1 MKIHGEDTLRLFEF
15 DKICELVAA
24 HCRSAS
30 ARDIA
35 MSMKPV
41 QDRAQ
46 LTLMLRQTEE
56 YRITLENKGHFP
68 DSSFEDFLDDCQLL
82 SKPGSVLSEMQFSR
96 IRSASRTVNAL
107 LKFFRERKEYFPSLI
122 QLCTKVYETEEIITE
137 TDAIIDAHAIVKN
150 NASPELQQIR
160 EQLILKRRESDKKFR
175 QYINELRKRGWLREY
190 EENFYNQRRVLA
202 IPSEYKREVKGLIH
216 GKSESGKTTFIEPE
230 ALIELNNAVSELE
243 QDERSEIMRLLREL
257 TDRIRVYSPLILA
270 SHELLRNI
278 DFIRAKA
285 LFALDLK
292 AHLPQLEKNSI
303 LELREAV
310 HPLLYLQNKKLKL
323 PVVPLSISLNSEN
336 RILVISGPNAGGK
349 SITLKTVGLLQL
361 MLQSGMLVPAAENSR
376 MCFFNLFLADIGDSQ
391 SIENALST
399 YSSRL
404 IRMNQF
410 LRDANMRSLILID
423 EFGTGTDPELGGAI
437 AEAVLEELNRKK
449 AFGIFTTHY
458 TNIKLIAENLPG
470 VQNAS
475 MLFDPET
482 LSPLYKLIC
491 GQPGSSY
498 TFEVAERIGLPAS
511 LIERAKSKVQKEKL
525 RLNTLLSGLHQQKS
539 RQDMES
545 RSLQQQLER
554 TRAAEERYMQLIK
567 KLETK
572 LEEDKVKRAEF
583 RDLILM
589 GRKMN
594 GLLEEWEKTKDR
606 KAVIKKF
613 IGSLSSEVKRKA
625 AENSPDKVVKR
636 RQALLESRRK
646 EIKVGSLVRMLK
658 GRQSGTVEKI
668 KKDEAIVLF
677 GSIRATVS
685 LLNLELYVEKNGHEQ
700 N

>member
-1 MKIHGEDTLRLFEF
+1 MKIHGEETLNQFEF
-15 DKICELVAA
+15 DKVSELLARY
-24 HCRSAS
+24 CRSEAS
-30 ARDIA
+30 RKLALAIQ
-35 MSMKPV
+35 PV
-41 QDRAQ
+41 NDRTQ
-46 LTLMLRQTEE
+46 LSLMLKQTEE

-68 DSSFEDFLDDCQLL
+68 DSSFEDFLDDCLLL
-82 SKPGSVLSEMQFSR
+82 SKAASVLSEIQFSR
-96 IRSASRTVNAL
+96 IRSACRTVNDL
-107 LKFFRERKEYFPSLI
+107 IKFFRTRKEYFPSLI
-122 QLCTKVYETEEIITE
+122 VLIEKVSETDEIITE
-137 TDAIIDAHAIVKN
+137 TDSVIDAHAQVKS

-160 EQLILKRRESDKKFR
+160 EQLSIKRRESDKRFR

-190 EENFYNQRRVLA
+190 EENFYNNRRVLA

-243 QDERSEIMRLLREL
+243 QDERSEIVRLLREL
-257 TDRIRVYSPLILA
+257 TDRLRPQARLILA
-270 SHELLRNI
+270 CHDLLRDI

-285 LFALDLK
+285 LFALELK

-303 LELREAV
+303 LELNGAV
-310 HPLLYLQNKKLKL
+310 HPLLYLQNKKLNL
-323 PVVPLSISLNSEN
+323 PVVPLNLCLDHKN

-376 MCFFNLFLADIGDSQ
+376 MCFFNHFLADIGDSQ

-404 IRMNQF
+404 IRMNLF
-410 LRDANMRSLILID
+410 LREANNRSLILID

-482 LSPLYKLIC
+482 LSPKYKLIC

-498 TFEVAERIGLPAS
+498 TFEVAERIGLPE
-511 LIERAKSKVQKEKL
+511 LVLERAKSKVKKEKL

-539 RQDMES
+539 KQDLET
-545 RSLQQQLER
+545 RSLQQQVEK
-554 TRAAEERYMQLIK
+554 TKVAEERYKQLTK
-567 KLETK
+567 KLEAK
-572 LEEDKVKRAEF
+572 LEQDKGKREEL
-583 RDLILM
+583 RELILM

-594 GLLEEWEKTKDR
+594 ALQEEWEKTKDR
-606 KAVIKKF
+606 KLVIKKF
-613 IGSLSSEVKRKA
+613 IGNLTQEVKRKA
-625 AENSPDKVVKR
+625 AENTPDKIEKRKHALLEKR
-636 RQALLESRRK
+636 RQEIHTGSR
-646 EIKVGSLVRMLK
+646 VRMLK
-658 GRQSGTVEKI
+658 SKETGIVEEI

-677 GSIRATVS
+677 GSMLAKVS
-685 LLNLELYVEKNGHEQ
+685 LLNLELAEPVKS
-700 N
+700 